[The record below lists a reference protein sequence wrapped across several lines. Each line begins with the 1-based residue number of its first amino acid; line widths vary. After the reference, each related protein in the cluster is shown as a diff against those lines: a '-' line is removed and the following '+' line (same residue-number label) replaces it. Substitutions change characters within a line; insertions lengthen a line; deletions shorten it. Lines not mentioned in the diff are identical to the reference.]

1 MTNRHAD
8 SVTIDHV
15 IALRREILRL
25 EKRLED
31 QARQLNNALD
41 VTVTLKRELDALR
54 SSDHQRLQVLQ
65 DGERA
70 SLSVGDYAHRV

>member
-8 SVTIDHV
+8 PVTIDHV
-15 IALRREILRL
+15 IALRREIQRL

-54 SSDHQRLQVLQ
+54 HVHDLRMQLLQN
-65 DGERA
+65 GERTPDYTGL
-70 SLSVGDYAHRV
+70 LSQ